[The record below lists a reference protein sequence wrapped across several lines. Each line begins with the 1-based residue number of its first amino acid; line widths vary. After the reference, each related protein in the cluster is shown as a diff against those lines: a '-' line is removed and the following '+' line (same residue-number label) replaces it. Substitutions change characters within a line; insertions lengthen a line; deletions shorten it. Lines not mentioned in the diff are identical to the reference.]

1 MVAGVSQ
8 AVNTRTFGLTVAQVR
23 VLALVAVLALA
34 LAIRLVDLNQ
44 VGYNSDEAVY
54 AGQGA
59 AIAQVPVITD
69 LFPVFRA
76 HPLLFQFTLAVLY
89 KLFGMNDVIGRVAS
103 AVVGVA
109 TVYLVFLLGKRLYG
123 WRAGLI
129 AALLLAVMPY
139 HVVPTRQVLLDGP
152 MALMS
157 TLALYSL
164 ARFADS
170 ERPLWLYAAGVSMG
184 LTFLA
189 KETGILLVGSIY
201 AFLALSPE
209 VRVRI
214 RDLIVSLGLMAIT
227 MSPHFLAASLAGGGS
242 GSKTGQYLVWQLFR
256 RPNHTWDFYLTVVPP
271 AVGVGV
277 IIVAALGFWTLRRE
291 FGWREKLLLMWIAV
305 PVAFFQLWPTKGFQ
319 YLLPAAIPV
328 VVLAGRTLARWPMR
342 PIEWRGVHIQRA
354 WITSVVTLLLTVSLF
369 GPTWSA
375 IHPNES
381 DTFLAGSGGV
391 AGGRELGEW
400 IQANLPYDAQF
411 MTIGP
416 SMANIVRYYGNRE
429 AYGLSV
435 SPNPLHRNPSYEP
448 ILNPD
453 YQIRTAEL
461 QYLVWDSFS
470 AARSPFFSDAM
481 RYYVRRYSGR
491 VLHTEYVTVTT
502 ETGARIEKP
511 VIILYEVHPQ
521 W

>member
-189 KETGILLVGSIY
+189 KETGILLVGSIII
-201 AFLALSPE
+201 A
-209 VRVRI
+209 
-214 RDLIVSLGLMAIT
+214 
-227 MSPHFLAASLAGGGS
+227 
-242 GSKTGQYLVWQLFR
+242 QLFCR
-256 RPNHTWDFYLTVVPP
+256 SDNLASCFFAY
-271 AVGVGV
+271 
-277 IIVAALGFWTLRRE
+277 AA
-291 FGWREKLLLMWIAV
+291 
-305 PVAFFQLWPTKGFQ
+305 
-319 YLLPAAIPV
+319 
-328 VVLAGRTLARWPMR
+328 
-342 PIEWRGVHIQRA
+342 
-354 WITSVVTLLLTVSLF
+354 
-369 GPTWSA
+369 
-375 IHPNES
+375 
-381 DTFLAGSGGV
+381 
-391 AGGRELGEW
+391 
-400 IQANLPYDAQF
+400 
-411 MTIGP
+411 
-416 SMANIVRYYGNRE
+416 
-429 AYGLSV
+429 
-435 SPNPLHRNPSYEP
+435 
-448 ILNPD
+448 
-453 YQIRTAEL
+453 
-461 QYLVWDSFS
+461 FS
-470 AARSPFFSDAM
+470 CKR
-481 RYYVRRYSGR
+481 
-491 VLHTEYVTVTT
+491 L
-502 ETGARIEKP
+502 
-511 VIILYEVHPQ
+511 
-521 W
+521 